1 MQDLVSFTKSV
12 TNNET
17 IIQYMRN
24 YFEQN
29 FALYSVLSRYRG
41 YEATPELDGNGML
54 IYRLTALHAD
64 ENAVQKFINEVNGQ
78 VITVYGNAYIISI
91 DRAPNMLLLRFSKI

>member
-29 FALYSVLSRYRG
+29 FAIYSILNRYRG
-41 YEATPELDGNGML
+41 YEVSPDVDEQGML
-54 IYRLTALHAD
+54 IYRLTALHED
-64 ENAVQKFINEVNGQ
+64 ENAVQMFINEVNGNM
-78 VITVYGNAYIISI
+78 INVYGSTYIINVE
-91 DRAPNMLLLRFSKI
+91 RAHKVLILKFSKV